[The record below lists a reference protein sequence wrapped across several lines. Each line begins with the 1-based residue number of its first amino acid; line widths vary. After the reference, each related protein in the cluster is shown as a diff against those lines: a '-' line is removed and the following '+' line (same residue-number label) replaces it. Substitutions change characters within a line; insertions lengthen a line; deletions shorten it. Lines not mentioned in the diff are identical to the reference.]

1 MLETIIPWIILTV
14 FVLIGIDVVL
24 NIQGKLRSRR
34 MHRQMCEGMSE
45 ITDLLSEME
54 DEMTKSEAQTV
65 VVKPAA
71 FKKVAVVGHSGSSKD
86 VADAARKQK
95 NRDKMRVYRA
105 IKKSPKK
112 VVKKATKK

>member
-1 MLETIIPWIILTV
+1 MLEMIIPWIVVTV
-14 FVLIGIDVVL
+14 LVLISIDVVL

-34 MHRQMCEGMSE
+34 MHRQMCEGLSE

-54 DEMTKSEAQTV
+54 DEMTKTPPKTV

-71 FKKVAVVGHSGSSKD
+71 FKNVAVLGHSGSSKD
-86 VADAARKQK
+86 VASAARKQK

-105 IKKSPKK
+105 TKKGAKK
-112 VVKKATKK
+112 VVKKAARK